1 LDVGFGNVSW
11 RRGGKPCYVNG
22 DGGFNVT
29 LQGGFVMTRKSVALL
44 LAVIFA
50 ASGVGAGAEGSD
62 LPKEV
67 RGYKVERA
75 KVKTRK
81 QKNSVGSD
89 DVQDLVTFGTARVE
103 SVGPLEVMLEVPVT
117 IAPVQSSGEVELLV
131 FEGVEVNG
139 IPVSVEDY
147 KTPFSLPQNGPLTL
161 SDPIRLRVST
171 TQALLGTIG
180 EILGPSKEW
189 PVKGRVYVCGR
200 YRKFLLSF
208 KRAIPVELKTSIQ
221 NPLGS

>member
-1 LDVGFGNVSW
+1 
-11 RRGGKPCYVNG
+11 
-22 DGGFNVT
+22 
-29 LQGGFVMTRKSVALL
+29 MLL
-44 LAVIFA
+44 SAIIFA
-50 ASGVGAGAEGSD
+50 AMASGVGARAEGDASG
-62 LPKEV
+62 LPGEV

-75 KVKTRK
+75 KVRTRK
-81 QKNSVGSD
+81 QKNSGGTEE
-89 DVQDLVTFGTARVE
+89 VQDLVTFGTARVE
-103 SVGPLEVMLEVPVT
+103 SVGPLEVALEVPVT
-117 IAPVQSSGEVELLV
+117 IAPVRSSGEVELLV

-147 KTPFSLPQNGPLTL
+147 KTPFSLPQSGPLTL

-171 TQALLGTIG
+171 TRALIGTIG

-189 PVKGRVYVCGR
+189 PVTGRVYVCGR

-208 KRAIPVELKTSIQ
+208 KRAVPVELKTSIQ

>member
-1 LDVGFGNVSW
+1 
-11 RRGGKPCYVNG
+11 
-22 DGGFNVT
+22 
-29 LQGGFVMTRKSVALL
+29 MTRKSGALM
-44 LAVIFA
+44 LAVIIVA
-50 ASGVGAGAEGSD
+50 TASGVGARAGAEGAD

-75 KVKTRK
+75 EVKTRK

-89 DVQDLVTFGTARVE
+89 DAQDLVTFGTARVE

-171 TQALLGTIG
+171 TRALIGTIG
-180 EILGPSKEW
+180 EILGPSKER
-189 PVKGRVYVCGR
+189 PVEGRVYVCGR

-208 KRAIPVELKTSIQ
+208 RRAVPVELKTSIL

>member
-1 LDVGFGNVSW
+1 MVLIPASATLTMAEMMKT
-11 RRGGKPCYVNG
+11 GG
-22 DGGFNVT
+22 
-29 LQGGFVMTRKSVALL
+29 MLL
-44 LAVIFA
+44 SAIIFA
-50 ASGVGAGAEGSD
+50 ASFSGGGARAGSDGSD

-75 KVKTRK
+75 KVKARK
-81 QKNSVGSD
+81 QKISVGPD

-103 SVGPLEVMLEVPVT
+103 SVGPLEVSLEVPVT

-147 KTPFSLPQNGPLTL
+147 RTPFSLPQNGPLAL

-171 TQALLGTIG
+171 TRAVLGTIG

-189 PVKGRVYVCGR
+189 PVTGRVYVCGR
-200 YRKFLLSF
+200 YKKFLLSF
-208 KRAIPVELKTSIQ
+208 KRAVPVELKTSIL